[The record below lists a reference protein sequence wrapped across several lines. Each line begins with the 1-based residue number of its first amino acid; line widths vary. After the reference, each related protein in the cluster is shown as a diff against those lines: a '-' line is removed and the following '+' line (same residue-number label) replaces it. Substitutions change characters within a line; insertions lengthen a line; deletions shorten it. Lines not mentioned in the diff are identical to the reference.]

1 MSSESAFPDRDAR
14 PSHPETIPVVKVN
27 HLTVRRGQHLIL
39 QDISFEL
46 LPGTS
51 VAIVGPNGAGK
62 STLVQALLGLLPRTA
77 GTIEIFGHP
86 LARLGQ
92 LQQQIGYIPQNLL
105 FDRNFPISV
114 AEFVSLG
121 WTPRQLSH
129 HLPFLPNPERLT
141 AVNAALRRMN
151 ILHLRR
157 QAIGTLSGGELKRML
172 LAYCLVSPRR
182 LLVLDE
188 AFAEVDV
195 QGEAEFQEL
204 LKQLMWEEGWTVV
217 QVSHDLDM
225 VTQTCNHVLCIN
237 RSLICSGSPTDAL
250 SPDYLVATYGDNFQ
264 RYHHHH

>member
-1 MSSESAFPDRDAR
+1 MSSESVFPDRAPL
-14 PSHPETIPVVKVN
+14 PSHPEAIPVVNVQ
-27 HLTVRRGQHLIL
+27 HLSVRRGQHLIL
-39 QDISFEL
+39 QDVSFEL

-62 STLVQALLGLLPRTA
+62 STLVQAILGLLPRTT
-77 GTIEIFGHP
+77 GTIEIFGRP
-86 LARLGQ
+86 LARLGRFQ
-92 LQQQIGYIPQNLL
+92 PQIGYIPQNLL

-114 AEFVSLG
+114 AELVGLG
-121 WTPRQLSH
+121 WTPHQIAH
-129 HLPFLPNPERLT
+129 HLPFLPNPEKAAAIHT
-141 AVNAALRRMN
+141 ALHRMN

-195 QGEAEFQEL
+195 HGEAEFQEL

-225 VTQTCNHVLCIN
+225 VSQTCNHVLCIN
-237 RSLICSGSPTDAL
+237 RSLICSGSPEYAL
-250 SPDYLVATYGDNFQ
+250 SPDHLLATYGANFR

>member
-1 MSSESAFPDRDAR
+1 MSSESSFPDRHSQS
-14 PSHPETIPVVKVN
+14 PHPETIPVVSVN
-27 HLTVRRGQHLIL
+27 HLTVWRGQHLIL

-62 STLVQALLGLLPRTA
+62 STLVQAILGLLPRST
-77 GTIEIFGHP
+77 GTIEIFGRP
-86 LARLGQ
+86 LSRLGSY
-92 LQQQIGYIPQNLL
+92 QQQIGYIPQNLL

-114 AEFVSLG
+114 AELVGLG
-121 WTPRQLSH
+121 WTTERRSLHWPLM
-129 HLPFLPNPERLT
+129 PNPEKAA
-141 AVNAALRRMN
+141 AVHTALRRMN

-195 QGEAEFQEL
+195 KGEAEFQEL

-225 VTQTCNHVLCIN
+225 VSQTCNHVLCIN
-237 RSLICSGSPTDAL
+237 RSLICSGAPDYAL
-250 SPDYLVATYGDNFQ
+250 SPDHLLATYGDTFQ